1 MPMNEFPLTP
11 LQPDEALYAF
21 LDGELDQHHEQ
32 PLFDELAAQP
42 ELRTEMKDLLAIRN
56 AVHRDAVFPPP
67 QSDTGLAPLPLAGIA
82 GAAGSGALAGTV
94 ASSSAFWPSVISGV
108 GGVAIGA
115 AIVAFLMSNPSSN
128 QDASSNGIAGV
139 STAANT
145 VGTSAAPERIV
156 IVDTVVVTRRI
167 AAPTAPVVSPPVA
180 ELTNAADLV
189 TIEAEP
195 AAPDASPNDAPSL
208 IESVEPLSA
217 ITRSSVSASQA
228 MHTLSTISQPQSQL
242 PVRLGFRSLASGLP
256 SREATPNSVES
267 AVLPNTAFSL
277 TIPLSNDH
285 RVGVEM
291 GSESFRQT
299 FTGFDGYRTAEWLQ
313 TPVLFW
319 LGATYI
325 FEPMSLEFLPG
336 LRPFGNASVGT
347 VFAQGPIA
355 RGTVGLA
362 YQPIGPIRFTVG
374 VDGAALM
381 YSFQGSW
388 FTSTKLGLSYGL
400 SIDMGGWK

>member
-1 MPMNEFPLTP
+1 VT
-11 LQPDEALYAF
+11 
-21 LDGELDQHHEQ
+21 
-32 PLFDELAAQP
+32 
-42 ELRTEMKDLLAIRN
+42 T
-56 AVHRDAVFPPP
+56 
-67 QSDTGLAPLPLAGIA
+67 
-82 GAAGSGALAGTV
+82 
-94 ASSSAFWPSVISGV
+94 SV
-108 GGVAIGA
+108 
-115 AIVAFLMSNPSSN
+115 
-128 QDASSNGIAGV
+128 
-139 STAANT
+139 NT

-167 AAPTAPVVSPPVA
+167 AAPTAPVVSLPVA
-180 ELTNAADLV
+180 EQTTTADLA

-195 AAPDASPNDAPSL
+195 AAPDASPNDAPAL
-208 IESVEPLSA
+208 IESVEPLST
-217 ITRSSVSASQA
+217 ITRNTVAASQS
-228 MHTLSTISQPQSQL
+228 MHTLSTIAQPQSQL
-242 PVRLGFRSLASGLP
+242 PVRLGFRSLASGLL

-277 TIPLSNDH
+277 TIPLSSDH